1 MSSRACERQIHVRA
15 LRVAVA
21 RGPVPGSHTP
31 FPAQQITTEAQGPAE
46 GRFAE
51 PGLYRYLNIVDL
63 PCFSWLTRM
72 FWRWCACNT
81 TSRLLCRAEWTSM
94 RFLCSFQSPRPLRD
108 LRAESGEL
116 RPPAGLERGLLGL
129 GMGLAATLCGKG
141 GLCGWSPLRIQ
152 PGQAAHP
159 PENACRYRLKARAS
173 KLVKHGV
180 LHYGDAL
187 PHWTARALCTAR
199 WPTWPIWTRQR
210 HHQCP
215 PQHDLTRQFFC
226 LGRGPGALQSLQE
239 NRDRQ
244 A

>member
-31 FPAQQITTEAQGPAE
+31 FPAQQITTEAQGSAE

-51 PGLYRYLNIVDL
+51 PGLYRYLSIVDL

-94 RFLCSFQSPRPLRD
+94 RFFCSFQSPRSLRD
-108 LRAESGEL
+108 LRAESGVL
-116 RPPAGLERGLLGL
+116 RPSVGQARGLLGL
-129 GMGLAATLCGKG
+129 WDGAGLPLYA
-141 GLCGWSPLRIQ
+141 GWVGCVDGHLEDPAQPSSP
-152 PGQAAHP
+152 PP

-187 PHWTARALCTAR
+187 PHWTARALSSAR
-199 WPTWPIWTRQR
+199 
-210 HHQCP
+210 
-215 PQHDLTRQFFC
+215 
-226 LGRGPGALQSLQE
+226 
-239 NRDRQ
+239 
-244 A
+244 

>member
-31 FPAQQITTEAQGPAE
+31 FPAQQITIKAQGSAE

-51 PGLYRYLNIVDL
+51 PGLYRYLSIVDL

-94 RFLCSFQSPRPLRD
+94 RFSLPVSISTSPSRSPGGIWSASASSRPR
-108 LRAESGEL
+108 SGL
-116 RPPAGLERGLLGL
+116 AGAG

-141 GLCGWSPLRIQ
+141 GLCGRPPLRIQ
-152 PGQAAHP
+152 PSQAAHP
-159 PENACRYRLKARAS
+159 PENACRYRPKARAS

-180 LHYGDAL
+180 AHYGDAL
-187 PHWTARALCTAR
+187 PHWTTRALFSAR
-199 WPTWPIWTRQR
+199 WSVWPI
-210 HHQCP
+210 
-215 PQHDLTRQFFC
+215 
-226 LGRGPGALQSLQE
+226 
-239 NRDRQ
+239 
-244 A
+244 